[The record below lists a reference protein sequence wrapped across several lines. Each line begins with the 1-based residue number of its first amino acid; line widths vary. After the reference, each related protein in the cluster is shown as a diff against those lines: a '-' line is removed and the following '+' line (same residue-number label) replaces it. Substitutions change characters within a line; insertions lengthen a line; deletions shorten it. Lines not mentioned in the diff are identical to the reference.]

1 MKRFA
6 TLVLVL
12 LMLCAAGCKSA
23 PSPATDPAETTEP
36 ALTARELYWKMR
48 SAIGMNSPTCYIQE
62 SEIFYE
68 TGSDIFLKKAGSRDR
83 MQVIYGKD
91 PYEINIA
98 YEWTEFDGGEE
109 FVTRDAQYYREKE
122 DGVDLYWYSG
132 SYDQWIYLNEEGLDR
147 WVLELGRVTLHPTE
161 YPENATVDPE
171 TQMVGDREVYV
182 LRYREPFAKQ
192 VPEAEMTE
200 ELAILNELEIE
211 NRLYIDTETY
221 LLLQAEISGLQ
232 LEGEQARAL
241 YAFILG
247 EEYMNKER
255 KLTVTSYAIAY
266 RNIRYDPVE
275 VPPVPNEAFQGQK
288 DFGNT

>member
-1 MKRFA
+1 
-6 TLVLVL
+6 
-12 LMLCAAGCKSA
+12 
-23 PSPATDPAETTEP
+23 
-36 ALTARELYWKMR
+36 
-48 SAIGMNSPTCYIQE
+48 
-62 SEIFYE
+62 
-68 TGSDIFLKKAGSRDR
+68 
-83 MQVIYGKD
+83 
-91 PYEINIA
+91 
-98 YEWTEFDGGEE
+98 
-109 FVTRDAQYYREKE
+109 
-122 DGVDLYWYSG
+122 
-132 SYDQWIYLNEEGLDR
+132 
-147 WVLELGRVTLHPTE
+147 
-161 YPENATVDPE
+161 
-171 TQMVGDREVYV
+171 
-182 LRYREPFAKQ
+182 
-192 VPEAEMTE
+192 MTE

-221 LLLQAEISGLQ
+221 LLLQAETSGLQ